1 MSKSVHNEI
10 RDEATFAQRVSLGLV
25 RFRKT
30 REYTRDGICV
40 PLIRAKTLGA
50 SRVSRCMFGVE
61 SDGIL

>member
-10 RDEATFAQRVSLGLV
+10 RDEATFAQRVSLV